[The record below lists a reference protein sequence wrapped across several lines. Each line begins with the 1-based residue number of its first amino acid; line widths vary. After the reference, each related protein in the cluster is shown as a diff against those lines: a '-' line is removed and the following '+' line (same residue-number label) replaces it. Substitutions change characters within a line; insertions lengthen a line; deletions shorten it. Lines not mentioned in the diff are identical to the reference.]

1 MSSAKL
7 RTLLEKYGFVR
18 NRGLKAAVFLCCLLP
33 RHDATGGARHN
44 RTLSSEAR
52 VHRQFAVAA
61 RTSPEN
67 AQASSSSATA
77 LPLIRALST
86 FDGLKTMTRRSV
98 IGTSIPVLGFRPI
111 RSDLER
117 TKNRPNEDNLTDSP
131 PIKAS
136 ASSSNTDCT
145 KIPDSLRERP
155 TQRYTASA
163 KSTRVTVRGAVRR
176 GPSPLSSAA
185 DNPSSSAARIVSDF
199 GIFNPVNLF
208 QSCGIELIRQQPTWL
223 RPTKETNTS
232 GVQQEFFNSI
242 RRQGSFELRVHAKSM
257 DVVTALRACGPL
269 VRPAAE
275 G

>member
-1 MSSAKL
+1 MSSANL
-7 RTLLEKYGFVR
+7 RTLLDKSGFLR
-18 NRGLKAAVFLCCLLP
+18 NGGLKAAVFLCCLLP

-199 GIFNPVNLF
+199 VIFNPVNLF
-208 QSCGIELIRQQPTWL
+208 QSCGIELIRQQPTLL
-223 RPTKETNTS
+223 RPTKKRIH
-232 GVQQEFFNSI
+232 QAFN
-242 RRQGSFELRVHAKSM
+242 RSFSTASADRGHSNSASTQI
-257 DVVTALRACGPL
+257 TALRACGPL
-269 VRPAAE
+269 F
-275 G
+275 

>member
-1 MSSAKL
+1 MAASLAGAGVSEHLARHHCQAERVIEFAICEQPGIRSDHRSTKL
-7 RTLLEKYGFVR
+7 ERLRR
-18 NRGLKAAVFLCCLLP
+18 NRAVFPGL
-33 RHDATGGARHN
+33 RSRIRAFATAN
-44 RTLSSEAR
+44 
-52 VHRQFAVAA
+52 Q
-61 RTSPEN
+61 N

-77 LPLIRALST
+77 KPLIRALST
-86 FDGLKTMTRRSV
+86 FDGLKTMTQRSV

-145 KIPDSLRERP
+145 RIPDSLRERP

-199 GIFNPVNLF
+199 VIFYPVNVF
-208 QSCGIELIRQQPTWL
+208 QSCGIELIRQEPTLL

-232 GVQQEFFNSI
+232 GVQQEFFSSI
-242 RRQGSFELRVHAKSM
+242 RQQG
-257 DVVTALRACGPL
+257 VVTLL
-269 VRPAAE
+269 KV
-275 G
+275 

>member
-1 MSSAKL
+1 MALSVTVVS
-7 RTLLEKYGFVR
+7 RPRF
-18 NRGLKAAVFLCCLLP
+18 FLCCLLP
-33 RHDATGGARHN
+33 RHDATGSARHN

-52 VHRQFAVAA
+52 VRRQFAVAA

-145 KIPDSLRERP
+145 KIPELVARETDTTVHGFREID
-155 TQRYTASA
+155 
-163 KSTRVTVRGAVRR
+163 TRNSPWGGPPGTIAPVFRR
-176 GPSPLSSAA
+176 
-185 DNPSSSAARIVSDF
+185 R
-199 GIFNPVNLF
+199 
-208 QSCGIELIRQQPTWL
+208 
-223 RPTKETNTS
+223 
-232 GVQQEFFNSI
+232 
-242 RRQGSFELRVHAKSM
+242 
-257 DVVTALRACGPL
+257 
-269 VRPAAE
+269 
-275 G
+275 